1 MEAEEE
7 PQYLHLRMR
16 AAVEGEVEVVLRRDG
31 QDHRQVSAEE
41 VSRALGSIQEQLE
54 EEVED
59 EMEVDGMLYVKV
71 EEGQQDCSTEE
82 QREQSS

>member
-1 MEAEEE
+1 MFCEDI
-7 PQYLHLRMR
+7 P
-16 AAVEGEVEVVLRRDG
+16 
-31 QDHRQVSAEE
+31 AEE
-41 VSRALGSIQEQLE
+41 VSRALGSIQEQPE

-82 QREQSS
+82 QREQSSWSVGQKSLSYKADIREASF